1 MHISSFNGNYD
12 VPLMYNP
19 GLSHVKHLLTYLLTT
34 KFVFGD
40 KLHFF
45 FLFGTFPTFERLT
58 H

>member
-1 MHISSFNGNYD
+1 
-12 VPLMYNP
+12 MYNP